1 MQTKFSATLIS
12 STIAACIGKRLA
24 LEDMRNIAL
33 EHGTDGFTEFVE
45 ACRLAF
51 VERGVHNPGR
61 ESFAYMQKDKCPGV
75 STFYTYSNAILK
87 LCKAIDAGKA
97 GAVDELLALTTGKLT
112 AGKGKAGAKAKTETK
127 AEGAAP
133 SPLTVDDAVA
143 FLQAAHKA
151 GALSPLHYAA
161 LQALTMAPAR
171 SNVVDMGAAVEV
183 TRELLAA

>member
-1 MQTKFSATLIS
+1 MSTQFNAATISAIV
-12 STIAACIGKRLA
+12 AACIGKRLA

-33 EHGTDGFTEFVE
+33 EHGTAGFIDFME

-51 VERGVHNPGR
+51 VARGVHNPKR

-75 STFYTYSNAILK
+75 STFYTYACKILQ
-87 LCKAIDAGKA
+87 LCKGIDAGKA
-97 GAVDELLALTTGKLT
+97 GAMDELLGLTTGKLT
-112 AGKGKAGAKAKTETK
+112 QGKGKAGAKTGTPK
-127 AEGAAP
+127 AEAAAP